1 VKGSGPVADSTIV
14 ALATPLGRSA
24 VAVVRLSGVE
34 ALAVAQRV
42 CPRGPRWQPRRA
54 TLRLA
59 SDPVSGHRVD
69 QVLAIWMPGPQSY
82 TGEDVVELS
91 CHGNPRVADALVRAC
106 LGGGA
111 TLARPGEFTR
121 RAVESGRLTVL
132 QAEAVGALI
141 EASSLEGARIAL
153 SGLAGA
159 VDREIRA
166 LREQLL
172 DLAAELEAR
181 LDHPGDD
188 LGHLD
193 DNQVV
198 AQLQELS
205 DHARRL
211 AAGWAR
217 NRPLIHGAKVALLG
231 PVNAGKSSLF
241 NRLLGVERALVSP
254 VAGTTR
260 DVVEARMDLGGVEVT
275 LLDTA
280 GRHDD
285 AGPLEQAGI
294 LIADRMLA
302 DVDLVLLVAAL
313 VDGPGAEQAFA
324 DQIAA
329 LAHPCGDRPFLVVGT
344 HADRLGAGR
353 SSPHLMVSSQTGQ
366 GVDALREAIRSTLSI
381 RPAVD
386 ELIGATSQRQHA
398 GLLGVAQA
406 ADEAATALLGL
417 DGPAVA
423 AYALVDGLVTLGEV
437 LGQDVREEVLD
448 RLFERFCIG
457 K

>member
-1 VKGSGPVADSTIV
+1 MGGSGATADSTVV

-24 VAVVRLSGVE
+24 VAVVRLSGGD
-34 ALAVAQRV
+34 ALDVARRV
-42 CPRGPRWQPRRA
+42 CPGGPRWQARHA

-59 SDPVSGHRVD
+59 RDPVSAAPVD
-69 QVLAIWMPGPQSY
+69 QVLAIWMPGPRSY

-91 CHGNPRVADALVRAC
+91 CHGNPRLADALVRAC
-106 LGGGA
+106 LQGGA
-111 TLARPGEFTR
+111 TLARAGEFTR
-121 RAVESGRLTVL
+121 RAVENGRLTIL

-153 SGLAGA
+153 AGLAGA
-159 VDREIRA
+159 VDREIKA
-166 LREQLL
+166 LRERLL

-193 DNQVV
+193 DAQV
-198 AQLQELS
+198 ADQLRELS
-205 DHARRL
+205 QHARRL
-211 AAGWAR
+211 AAGWAH

-241 NRLLGVERALVSP
+241 NRLLGVERALVSE

-260 DVVEARMDLGGVEVT
+260 DVVEARLDLGGLEVT

-280 GRHDD
+280 GRHDA

-294 LIADRMLA
+294 RIADRMLA
-302 DVDLVLLVAAL
+302 EVDLVLLVAAL
-313 VDGPGAEQAFA
+313 DDGAGAEQAFA
-324 DQIAA
+324 EQIAA
-329 LAHPCGDRPFLVVGT
+329 LAPLCGDRPFLVVGT
-344 HADRLGAGR
+344 HIDRLSAACPAPPL
-353 SSPHLMVSSQTGQ
+353 SVSSLTGD
-366 GVDALREAIRSTLSI
+366 GVEALRLAIRTALSA

-398 GLLGVAQA
+398 GLLGVAHAAELA
-406 ADEAATALLGL
+406 ADALLGL

-423 AYALVDGLVTLGEV
+423 AQALVDGLLTLGEV